1 MRLKFNDI
9 GIIKEAD
16 ILIDGLTVLAG
27 VNDTGK
33 STVGKL
39 LYSLIKVSN
48 NYKSVLKL
56 SQIDEIK
63 KITSRFRDIA
73 LDFYHSKEQGN
84 ISDKLRAE
92 LSRVNKEADLFERL
106 VETGKES
113 LSFSYNTMIIL
124 VNQFADKVGL
134 DLNGFEFKNNIDEM
148 KKIFELDENSLKV
161 QKAAFDMMIREEFKE
176 QIGSIN
182 SNILPNISLEE
193 NGNILVDIGLLHNET
208 IKISTIKSSIVSDI
222 TYIES
227 PLQLRENGGKDKTG
241 NGKGRIYLINHV
253 DDLMDKLSESD
264 SGTENI
270 IQEIER
276 KEKVSKF
283 EKIISEIIG
292 GDFSYR
298 AGKRNFIFSK
308 NGNEIRLINTATGIR
323 VFAMI
328 KLLLNS
334 SNLRKNSILIIDEPE
349 VHLHPKWQMD
359 YAELIV
365 RMVKELGIKVLINS
379 HSPYMIEAF
388 KVYSDHH
395 EISKVTNFYNMVRSG
410 DFTEVKFANDSL
422 GEIFTELSDPFSKLD
437 KIKVEDFVKSD

>member
-16 ILIDGLTVLAG
+16 ILLEGLTVLSG

-33 STVGKL
+33 STIGKL

-56 SQIDEIK
+56 SLNDEIK

-73 LDFYHSKEQGN
+73 LDYYRSKEQGN
-84 ISDKLRAE
+84 ISDKLRTE
-92 LSRVNKEADLFERL
+92 LSRVNKEADIFERL
-106 VETGKES
+106 VEAAQES
-113 LSFSYNTMIIL
+113 SSFSYKTMIAL

-148 KKIFELDENSLKV
+148 KKIFEHDENSLQV
-161 QKAAFDMMIREEFKE
+161 RKAAFDMMIREEFKE
-176 QIGSIN
+176 QISSIN
-182 SNILPNISLEE
+182 SQIVPAIFLEE
-193 NGNILVDIGLLHNET
+193 NGNVLVDIGLLHNET
-208 IKISTIKSSIVSDI
+208 IRISTIKSSIASDI

-227 PLQLRENGGKDKTG
+227 PLQLRENGERDKTG
-241 NGKGRIYLINHV
+241 NGKSRIYLKNHV

-276 KEKVSKF
+276 KDKVRKF
-283 EKIISEIIG
+283 EKIITEIIG
-292 GDFSYR
+292 GDFSYK
-298 AGKRNFIFSK
+298 AGKRNFIYSK
-308 NGNEIRLINTATGIR
+308 NGNEIRLTNTATGIR

-334 SNLRKNSILIIDEPE
+334 GNLKKNSILIIDEPE
-349 VHLHPKWQMD
+349 VHLHPQWQMD

-395 EISKVTNFYNMVRSG
+395 EISKSTNFYNMVRSG
-410 DFTEVKFANDSL
+410 DFTEVKLANDHL
-422 GEIFTELSDPFSKLD
+422 DEIFSELSDPFSKLD
-437 KIKVEDFVKSD
+437 NIEVEDFVK